1 MSTQIVKNVFPVTGM
16 ACAACAGSVESM
28 IASLP
33 GVTEAS
39 VNYAGA
45 NVHVAYNPDT
55 ISPADFAKA
64 VEAIGY
70 GIIVDEENLEEKLA
84 DIELKHFRE
93 LKQKLWVAGIFSLPV
108 FVLSMFHI
116 FHLEYKNWILLA
128 FSLPVVFFSGSEFYT
143 NAWKQARHR
152 MVNMDTSWWP

>member
-1 MSTQIVKNVFPVTGM
+1 VNTQIIKNVFPVTGM

-45 NVHVAYNPDT
+45 NVHVSYDPKT

-64 VEAIGY
+64 VQDIGY
-70 GIIVDEENLEEKLA
+70 DIIIDDENLEEKLA
-84 DIELKHFRE
+84 DIEFKHFRE
-93 LKQKLWVAGIFSLPV
+93 LKQKLWVNNFR
-108 FVLSMFHI
+108 
-116 FHLEYKNWILLA
+116 Y
-128 FSLPVVFFSGSEFYT
+128 
-143 NAWKQARHR
+143 
-152 MVNMDTSWWP
+152 